1 MTPGHVIGTLLALA
15 CVPVAIAVLVFA
27 VQVVA
32 ACLAPRRSTGALQ
45 AGDPA
50 IRPRIAVLTPAH
62 DEAEGIGA
70 MLAALQPQLR
80 TGDRM
85 FVVADNCTDETAAI
99 ARAAGAVVVE
109 RVDATLRGK
118 SFALA
123 FGVDAM
129 RADPPDVVV
138 VVDADC
144 RLAPGSLDALAN
156 GVVIEDR
163 PMQALDLMIAV
174 PGAGVSRRFAEFAW
188 RVRNWV
194 RPAGAHRLGL
204 PCQLMG
210 TGMAFSWSMIAQ
222 ARLATG
228 ALAED
233 MNLGIDFAMAGKPPL
248 FCETALV
255 TSYFPESAAAIKS
268 QRTRWEHGH
277 LETIFREM
285 PRVLLRAV
293 ARADLRLLGMALDL
307 CVPPLA
313 LLAALLLGLDA
324 VGAVAW
330 AFGATRVV
338 GVSVALTVVFAAA
351 VMLAWAI
358 RGRDLIRFTE
368 LLSVPIYIAAK
379 VPIYVRF
386 LFRRQKQWVR
396 TDRK

>member
-358 RGRDLIRFTE
+358 RGRDLIRFIE

>member
-1 MTPGHVIGTLLALA
+1 MTAAHVIGILLGLA
-15 CVPVAIAVLVFA
+15 CLPVAIAVLVFA
-27 VQVVA
+27 TQVVA

-45 AGDPA
+45 ADPST
-50 IRPRIAVLTPAH
+50 RPRIAVLTPAH
-62 DEAEGIGA
+62 DEAEGMGA

-80 TGDRM
+80 AGDRM
-85 FVVADNCTDETAAI
+85 VVVADNCTDETAAI

-156 GVVIEDR
+156 GVVIKDR

-194 RPAGAHRLGL
+194 RPAGAHQLGL

-210 TGMAFSWSMIAQ
+210 TGMAFTWSMIAQ

-285 PRVLLRAV
+285 PRVLASAV
-293 ARADLRLLGMALDL
+293 VRADVRLLGMALDL

-338 GVSVALTVVFAAA
+338 DVSVALTVVFAAA

-368 LLSVPIYIAAK
+368 LLSVPIYVAAK

>member
-15 CVPVAIAVLVFA
+15 CLPVAVAVLVFA

-45 AGDPA
+45 ADPA
-50 IRPRIAVLTPAH
+50 ARPRIAVLTPAH
-62 DEAEGIGA
+62 DEAEGMGA

-80 TGDRM
+80 AGDRM
-85 FVVADNCTDETAAI
+85 VVVADNCTDETAAI

-210 TGMAFSWSMIAQ
+210 TGMAFTWSMIAQ

-285 PRVLLRAV
+285 PRVLASAV
-293 ARADLRLLGMALDL
+293 VRSDVRLLGMALDL

-324 VGAVAW
+324 AGAVAW

-386 LFRRQKQWVR
+386 LFRRQKHWVR

>member
-358 RGRDLIRFTE
+358 RGRDLIRFIE

-386 LFRRQKQWVR
+386 LFRRQKHWVR